1 MNFVTDNDL
10 NGLVDE
16 INVGTNGLSNELEE
30 IIDNSNLVYSVND
43 FDGDSFYNYID
54 LDSENDGCYD
64 VIEAGFSESDND
76 GILGDGELIIDLKLV
91 KLISDSGLWILQM
104 KIMKLVLQ

>member
-64 VIEAGFSESDND
+64 VIEAGFTEA
-76 GILGDGELIIDLKLV
+76 
-91 KLISDSGLWILQM
+91 
-104 KIMKLVLQ
+104 IMMEF

>member
-16 INVGTNGLSNELEE
+16 INVGSNGLINELEE

-43 FDGDSFYNYID
+43 FDDDSFYNYID

-64 VIEAGFSESDND
+64 VIEAGFAEADDD
-76 GILGDGELIIDLKLV
+76 GVLGD
-91 KLISDSGLWILQM
+91 
-104 KIMKLVLQ
+104 